1 MPRSKPPSYR
11 DYSNLAT
18 LQSIR
23 SGGRCCR
30 LHPMITVIIC
40 THLSYKSGQGAWVRC
55 RSDRIVIIYRFFRP
69 SPSHRHRIPINR
81 AYICYSVRGN
91 TYIGSS
97 SSTPGYS
104 TLPSHTTSSWIR
116 NREKRNPRWNLAVE
130 NKNSRACMTA
140 WVLPTSAV
148 CPSTFRLLCAD
159 IRAASAR
166 ASARSLSLT
175 SQLPPSA
182 PFQESPFT

>member
-1 MPRSKPPSYR
+1 MRVAVNVAGFSLFIGTCLVTHALSCVHSAFASCERHHSLSSDTLVDVIAMPRSKPPSYR

-30 LHPMITVIIC
+30 LHPMITVIVC

-69 SPSHRHRIPINR
+69 SPSHRHRIPIDR

-104 TLPSHTTSSWIR
+104 TLPHHF
-116 NREKRNPRWNLAVE
+116 V
-130 NKNSRACMTA
+130 
-140 WVLPTSAV
+140 V
-148 CPSTFRLLCAD
+148 D
-159 IRAASAR
+159 
-166 ASARSLSLT
+166 
-175 SQLPPSA
+175 
-182 PFQESPFT
+182 